1 MMKVPVA
8 ITIFTFIILG
18 VMVSILSINF
28 ENHTVLARCP
38 NGTHKSPSGN
48 CEKPVTNKGKP
59 RCPNGSPRSPDTDC
73 EKVSDSSSSS
83 SHLYA
88 ISLLNTE

>member
-38 NGTHKSPSGN
+38 NVIKES
-48 CEKPVTNKGKP
+48 
-59 RCPNGSPRSPDTDC
+59 
-73 EKVSDSSSSS
+73 
-83 SHLYA
+83 
-88 ISLLNTE
+88 

>member
-38 NGTHKSPSGN
+38 NGNHRVLVGT
-48 CEKPVTNKGKP
+48 V
-59 RCPNGSPRSPDTDC
+59 RSP
-73 EKVSDSSSSS
+73 
-83 SHLYA
+83 
-88 ISLLNTE
+88 